1 MKKLFAICLLLLFTV
16 TAYSQLSKPE
26 KKMVA
31 KHLKSTLKV
40 LTQSIKGLND
50 AQLNFKPA
58 PDKWSIKECVYHLA
72 LAETNLWG
80 WSQGLMAAPAN
91 PDKRAMIKIT
101 DEQLLA
107 GIEDRT
113 NKVKTTENFE
123 PKNAKWASVPDAM
136 NFLKEERKKHIEFM
150 KESSDDFRNHVT
162 LESPLGPLDAYQVI
176 LLMSQHTVRHS
187 KQIEEVKASA
197 GYPAN

>member
-1 MKKLFAICLLLLFTV
+1 MKKLFAICLLLFFTV

-72 LAETNLWG
+72 LSETNLWG

-162 LESPLGPLDAYQVI
+162 LESPLGPIDAYQVI

>member
-1 MKKLFAICLLLLFTV
+1 MKKIFAICLLLLFTV

-72 LAETNLWG
+72 LSETNLWG

-91 PDKRAMIKIT
+91 TDKRAMIKIT

-162 LESPLGPLDAYQVI
+162 LESPLGPIDAYQII